1 MRRLSSEETALLA
14 SMPPLPIATAVVAS
28 AAGRPRWATG
38 HAQAEWPQTAHRSQT
53 DGHDGQPPR
62 IATTDGHD
70 RRQATSTSVVAAG
83 PHQCEASAIAARLQ
97 SRREL
102 AARLPP
108 PPPLRRRLIVN
119 KSSASDA
126 PAAAAQE
133 ESYLLVSS
141 LGRTLVKPPRLTPGP
156 SDSLSPSAQPAASA
170 MRRLSSE
177 ETALLAASA
186 GVPTPVG
193 DISLVFPLPP
203 TPTAPAILRH
213 GVTSPCDGLTTAAS
227 NERADRAEYT
237 AASHDP
243 AAAALPVPLPPPNL
257 QPHPA
262 RRPSLLSRLMRPLS
276 LARPPAPG
284 LTSPSLVARRRR
296 TSRRLSLEPS
306 SPVRSPARPETVSRS
321 RAFAL
326 NFHHSATVD
335 FTAV

>member
-14 SMPPLPIATAVVAS
+14 SMPPLPVATAVVAS

-38 HAQAEWPQTAHRSQT
+38 HAQAEWPQTVHRSQT

-70 RRQATSTSVVAAG
+70 RRQATSTSVAAAG
-83 PHQCEASAIAARLQ
+83 PHRCEAPAIAARLQ

-133 ESYLLVSS
+133 ESYLVSS
-141 LGRTLVKPPRLTPGP
+141 LGRTLVIPPRLTPRP
-156 SDSLSPSAQPAASA
+156 SDSLSPFAQPAASA

-203 TPTAPAILRH
+203 TPPQRILRH

-227 NERADRAEYT
+227 DERTDRAEND
-237 AASHDP
+237 AASHP
-243 AAAALPVPLPPPNL
+243 AAAALPVPLPPPPPNL

-276 LARPPAPG
+276 LATPPAPG

-306 SPVRSPARPETVSRS
+306 SPARS
-321 RAFAL
+321 RARRFRVL
-326 NFHHSATVD
+326 SRSFHHSATVASGLPVID
-335 FTAV
+335 

>member
-14 SMPPLPIATAVVAS
+14 SMPPLPVATTAVVAA
-28 AAGRPRWATG
+28 AAGRPRWTTG
-38 HAQAEWPQTAHRSQT
+38 RAQAERPQTAHRSQT

-83 PHQCEASAIAARLQ
+83 PHRCEAPAIAARLQ

-133 ESYLLVSS
+133 ESYLVSS
-141 LGRTLVKPPRLTPGP
+141 LGRTLVAPPRLTPRP
-156 SDSLSPSAQPAASA
+156 SDSLSPFAQPAASA

-203 TPTAPAILRH
+203 TPPPRILRH
-213 GVTSPCDGLTTAAS
+213 CVTSPCDGLTTAAS
-227 NERADRAEYT
+227 DERTDRAENA
-237 AASHDP
+237 AASHP
-243 AAAALPVPLPPPNL
+243 AAAALPVPLPPPPPNL

-296 TSRRLSLEPS
+296 TARRLSLEPS
-306 SPVRSPARPETVSRS
+306 SPARS
-321 RAFAL
+321 RARRFRVL
-326 NFHHSATVD
+326 SRSFHHSATVASGLPVID
-335 FTAV
+335 

>member
-14 SMPPLPIATAVVAS
+14 SMPPLPVATAVVAS

-62 IATTDGHD
+62 IATTDGYD
-70 RRQATSTSVVAAG
+70 RRQATSTSVVVAAG
-83 PHQCEASAIAARLQ
+83 SHRCEAPAIAARLQ

-108 PPPLRRRLIVN
+108 PPPLRRSLIIN
-119 KSSASDA
+119 RSSASDA

-133 ESYLLVSS
+133 ESYLVSS
-141 LGRTLVKPPRLTPGP
+141 RGRTLVIPPRLTPRP
-156 SDSLSPSAQPAASA
+156 SDSLSPFAQPAASA

-203 TPTAPAILRH
+203 TPPAPRILRH
-213 GVTSPCDGLTTAAS
+213 GVTSPCQGLTTAAS
-227 NERADRAEYT
+227 DERTDRAENA
-237 AASHDP
+237 AASHP
-243 AAAALPVPLPPPNL
+243 AAAALPNL

-296 TSRRLSLEPS
+296 TSRSLSLEPS
-306 SPVRSPARPETVSRS
+306 SPARS
-321 RAFAL
+321 RARRFRVL
-326 NFHHSATVD
+326 SRSFHHSATVASGLPVPVID
-335 FTAV
+335 

>member
-14 SMPPLPIATAVVAS
+14 SMPPLPVATAVVAS

-38 HAQAEWPQTAHRSQT
+38 HAQAEWPQTVHRSQT

-70 RRQATSTSVVAAG
+70 RRQATSTSVAAAG
-83 PHQCEASAIAARLQ
+83 PHRCEAPAIAARLQ

-108 PPPLRRRLIVN
+108 PPPLRRSLIVN

-133 ESYLLVSS
+133 ESYLVSS
-141 LGRTLVKPPRLTPGP
+141 LGRTLVPPPRLTPRP
-156 SDSLSPSAQPAASA
+156 SDSLSPFAQPAASA

-203 TPTAPAILRH
+203 TPPQRILRH

-227 NERADRAEYT
+227 DERTDRAEND
-237 AASHDP
+237 AASHP
-243 AAAALPVPLPPPNL
+243 AAAALPVPLPPPPPNL

-306 SPVRSPARPETVSRS
+306 SPARS
-321 RAFAL
+321 RARRFRVL
-326 NFHHSATVD
+326 SRSFHHSATVASGLPVID
-335 FTAV
+335 

>member
-1 MRRLSSEETALLA
+1 MRRLSSEETAILA
-14 SMPPLPIATAVVAS
+14 SMPPLPVATTSVVAA
-28 AAGRPRWATG
+28 AAGRPRWTTG
-38 HAQAEWPQTAHRSQT
+38 RAQAERPQTAHWSQT
-53 DGHDGQPPR
+53 GGHDGQPPR

-83 PHQCEASAIAARLQ
+83 PHRCEAPAIATRLQ

-108 PPPLRRRLIVN
+108 PPPLRRSLIVN

-133 ESYLLVSS
+133 ESYLVSS
-141 LGRTLVKPPRLTPGP
+141 LGRPLVAPPRLTPRP
-156 SDSLSPSAQPAASA
+156 SDSLSPFAQPAASA

-203 TPTAPAILRH
+203 TPPPRILRH
-213 GVTSPCDGLTTAAS
+213 CVTSPCDGLTTAAS
-227 NERADRAEYT
+227 NERADRAENAT
-237 AASHDP
+237 ASHP
-243 AAAALPVPLPPPNL
+243 AAAVLPVPLPPPPPNL
-257 QPHPA
+257 QPA

-296 TSRRLSLEPS
+296 TARRLSLEPS
-306 SPVRSPARPETVSRS
+306 SPARS
-321 RAFAL
+321 RARRFRVL
-326 NFHHSATVD
+326 SRNFHHGATV
-335 FTAV
+335 ASGLPVQ

>member
-1 MRRLSSEETALLA
+1 
-14 SMPPLPIATAVVAS
+14 MPPLPVATAVVAS

-38 HAQAEWPQTAHRSQT
+38 HAQAEWPQTVHRSQT

-83 PHQCEASAIAARLQ
+83 PHRCEAPAIAARLQ

-133 ESYLLVSS
+133 ESYLVSS
-141 LGRTLVKPPRLTPGP
+141 LGRTLVAPPRLTPRP
-156 SDSLSPSAQPAASA
+156 SDSLSPFAQPP
-170 MRRLSSE
+170 
-177 ETALLAASA
+177 ASA

-203 TPTAPAILRH
+203 TPPPRILRH
-213 GVTSPCDGLTTAAS
+213 CVTSPCDGLTTAAS
-227 NERADRAEYT
+227 DERTDRAEND
-237 AASHDP
+237 AASHP
-243 AAAALPVPLPPPNL
+243 AAAALPVPLPPPPPNL
-257 QPHPA
+257 QPTPHQA

-296 TSRRLSLEPS
+296 TARRLSLEPS
-306 SPVRSPARPETVSRS
+306 SPARS
-321 RAFAL
+321 RARRFRVL
-326 NFHHSATVD
+326 SRNFHHGATV
-335 FTAV
+335 ASGLPVQ

>member
-1 MRRLSSEETALLA
+1 MTTTMRRLSSEETALLA
-14 SMPPLPIATAVVAS
+14 SMPPLPVATAVVAS

-38 HAQAEWPQTAHRSQT
+38 HAQAEWPQTVHRSQT

-83 PHQCEASAIAARLQ
+83 PQQCEAPAIAARLQ

-126 PAAAAQE
+126 PAATAQE
-133 ESYLLVSS
+133 ESYLVSS
-141 LGRTLVKPPRLTPGP
+141 LGRTLVAPPRLTPRP
-156 SDSLSPSAQPAASA
+156 SDSLSPFAQPAASA

-186 GVPTPVG
+186 GIPTPVG

-203 TPTAPAILRH
+203 TPPPRILRH
-213 GVTSPCDGLTTAAS
+213 GVTSPCHGLTTAAS
-227 NERADRAEYT
+227 DERTDRAENA
-237 AASHDP
+237 AASHP
-243 AAAALPVPLPPPNL
+243 AAAALPVPLPPPPPNL

-306 SPVRSPARPETVSRS
+306 SPARS
-321 RAFAL
+321 RARRFRVL
-326 NFHHSATVD
+326 SRNFHHSATVASG
-335 FTAV
+335 FTGN